1 MAILKNDQIIK
12 LTDNEVRE
20 SEKWSGTKMGQ
31 TGTKVASKLVNS
43 FSFSAADEK
52 EIEIEDG
59 TVVKFRGNT
68 PLVYNRRG

>member
-1 MAILKNDQIIK
+1 
-12 LTDNEVRE
+12 
-20 SEKWSGTKMGQ
+20 MGQ

-52 EIEIEDG
+52 EIETEDG
-59 TVVKFRGNT
+59 TIVKFRGNT